1 MKNGRY
7 VVDAS
12 VAIKLFINEPLS
24 DQAEAL
30 FSILE
35 ADPPGQFYVP
45 DLFFIECTNI
55 LWKHIKRFGYPMG
68 KASENLSA
76 LKGLALHSIATTD
89 LMEDAL
95 GIALSHDITA
105 YDGCYVALAKQLNI
119 PVVSADSKLFRKMAN
134 TLHSVQWLGDFSLPV
149 N

>member
-1 MKNGRY
+1 MKSGRY

-12 VAIKLFINEPLS
+12 VAIKLFINEPFS

-35 ADPPGQFYVP
+35 AEPPGQLYVP
-45 DLFFIECTNI
+45 DLFFIESTNI
-55 LWKHIKRFGYPMG
+55 LWKHIKRFGYPED
-68 KASENLSA
+68 KAREDLSA

-95 GIALSHDITA
+95 GIAVSHDITA
-105 YDGCYVALAKQLNI
+105 FDGSYVALARQLNI
-119 PVVSADSKLFRKMAN
+119 PVVSADEKLVQKMAD
-134 TLHSVQWLGDFSLPV
+134 TVHAVQWLGDFSLPV

>member
-1 MKNGRY
+1 MRIERY

-35 ADPPGQFYVP
+35 ASPAGLYVP

-55 LWKHIKRFGYPMG
+55 LWKHIKRFGYPKD
-68 KASENLSA
+68 KAHEDLAA
-76 LKGLALHSIATTD
+76 LKDLALHRFATTD

-95 GIALSHDITA
+95 GIAVAHDITA
-105 YDGCYVALAKQLNI
+105 YDGCSVALGRQLKI
-119 PVVSADSKLFRKMAN
+119 PVVSADEKLVRKMAD
-134 TLHSVQWLGDFSLPV
+134 TVHVVEWLGDFTLPV

>member
-1 MKNGRY
+1 MRSGRY

-30 FSILE
+30 FSTLE
-35 ADPPGQFYVP
+35 AAPSALYVP
-45 DLFFIECTNI
+45 DLFFIECANI
-55 LWKHIKRFGYPMG
+55 LWKHIKRFGYPED
-68 KASENLSA
+68 KAHEDLAA
-76 LKGLALHSIATTD
+76 LKDLPLHRFAAND

-95 GIALSHDITA
+95 GIAVAHDITA
-105 YDGCYVALAKQLNI
+105 YDGSYVALGKQLKI
-119 PVVSADSKLFRKMAN
+119 QVISADEKLVRKMAD
-134 TLHSVQWLGDFSLPV
+134 TVHVVEWLGDFALPV

>member
-1 MKNGRY
+1 MKSGRY

-12 VAIKLFINEPLS
+12 VAIKLFINEPFS

-30 FSILE
+30 FGILE
-35 ADPPGQFYVP
+35 ADPPGQLYVP

-55 LWKHIKRFGYPMG
+55 LWKHIKRFGYPED
-68 KASENLSA
+68 KAREDLAA
-76 LKGLALHSIATTD
+76 LKGLSLNDIATID
-89 LMEDAL
+89 LVEDAL
-95 GIALSHDITA
+95 GLTVSNDITA

-119 PVVSADSKLFRKMAN
+119 PFVSADEKLVRKTAE
-134 TLHSVQWLGDFSLPV
+134 TLHAVRWLGDFSLPV

>member
-1 MKNGRY
+1 M
-7 VVDAS
+7 VDAS
-12 VAIKLFINEPLS
+12 VVIKLFIKEPLS

-35 ADPPGQFYVP
+35 AAPSALYVP

-55 LWKHIKRFGYPMG
+55 LWKHIKRFGYPED
-68 KASENLSA
+68 KAHEDLA
-76 LKGLALHSIATTD
+76 TLKDLALHIFATTD

-95 GIALSHDITA
+95 GIAVAHDITA
-105 YDGCYVALAKQLNI
+105 YDGCYVALGKQLKI
-119 PVVSADSKLFRKMAN
+119 PVVSADEKLVRKMAD
-134 TLHSVQWLGDFSLPV
+134 TVHVVEWLGDFTLPV

>member
-1 MKNGRY
+1 MRSERY

-12 VAIKLFINEPLS
+12 VAIKLFIKEPLS
-24 DQAEAL
+24 DQAESL

-35 ADPPGQFYVP
+35 AAPAALYVP

-55 LWKHIKRFGYPMG
+55 LWKHIKRFGYPEG
-68 KASENLSA
+68 KAHEDLAA
-76 LKGLALHSIATTD
+76 LKALSLHRFATTD

-95 GIALSHDITA
+95 GIAVAHDITA
-105 YDGCYVALAKQLNI
+105 YDGCYVALGKQLKI
-119 PVVSADSKLFRKMAN
+119 PVVSADEKLVRKMAD
-134 TLHSVQWLGDFSLPV
+134 TVHVVEWLGDFALSV

>member
-1 MKNGRY
+1 MKSRRY

-12 VAIKLFINEPLS
+12 VAIKLFIKEPFS

-30 FSILE
+30 FGILE
-35 ADPPGQFYVP
+35 ADPPGQLYVP

-55 LWKHIKRFGYPMG
+55 LWKHIKRFGYPED
-68 KASENLSA
+68 KAREDLAALNALS
-76 LKGLALHSIATTD
+76 LHSFATTD

-95 GIALSHDITA
+95 SIAVYHDITA
-105 YDGCYVALAKQLNI
+105 YDGCYVALAKQLKI
-119 PVVSADSKLFRKMAN
+119 PVISADEKLVRKMAE
-134 TLHSVQWLGDFSLPV
+134 TVHAVQRLGDFMLPV

>member
-1 MKNGRY
+1 MRSGRY

-35 ADPPGQFYVP
+35 ASPAALYVP

-55 LWKHIKRFGYPMG
+55 LWKHFKRFGYPED
-68 KASENLSA
+68 KAHEDLAA
-76 LKGLALHSIATTD
+76 LKDLALHRFATTD

-95 GIALSHDITA
+95 GIAVAHDITA
-105 YDGCYVALAKQLNI
+105 YDGCYAALGRQLKI
-119 PVVSADSKLFRKMAN
+119 PVVAADEKLVRKLAD
-134 TLHSVQWLGDFSLPV
+134 TLHVVEWLGEFTLPV

>member
-1 MKNGRY
+1 MKSGRY

-12 VAIKLFINEPLS
+12 VAIKLFINEPFS

-30 FSILE
+30 FWILE
-35 ADPPGQFYVP
+35 ADPPGQLYVP

-55 LWKHIKRFGYPMG
+55 LWKHIKRFGYPED
-68 KASENLSA
+68 KAREDLAA
-76 LKGLALHSIATTD
+76 LKGLALHGIATID

-95 GIALSHDITA
+95 NIAVSHDITA
-105 YDGCYVALAKQLNI
+105 YDGCYVVLAQQLNI
-119 PVVSADSKLFRKMAN
+119 PVVSADEKLVRKMAG
-134 TLHSVQWLGDFSLPV
+134 TVHAVQWLGDFSLPV

>member
-1 MKNGRY
+1 MSNGRY

-35 ADPPGQFYVP
+35 VAPAALYVP

-55 LWKHIKRFGYPMG
+55 LWKHVKRFGYPED
-68 KASENLSA
+68 KAREDLAALEGLS
-76 LKGLALHSIATTD
+76 LHCFASTD

-95 GIALSHDITA
+95 YIAVAHDITA
-105 YDGCYVALAKQLNI
+105 YDGCYVALGRQLKI
-119 PVVSADSKLFRKMAN
+119 PVVSADEKLFRKMAN
-134 TLHSVQWLGDFSLPV
+134 TVNVVEWLGDFALPV

>member
-1 MKNGRY
+1 MKGARY

-12 VAIKLFINEPLS
+12 VAIKLFINEPFS

-35 ADPPGQFYVP
+35 AEPPGQLYVP

-55 LWKHIKRFGYPMG
+55 LWKHIKRFGYPED
-68 KASENLSA
+68 KAREDLAALQGLS
-76 LKGLALHSIATTD
+76 LHSFATTD

-95 GIALSHDITA
+95 GIAVSHDITA
-105 YDGCYVALAKQLNI
+105 YDACYVALAKQLNI
-119 PVVSADSKLFRKMAN
+119 PVVSADEKLVRKLAD
-134 TLHSVQWLGDFSLPV
+134 TVHAVQWLGGFTLPV

>member
-1 MKNGRY
+1 MRIERY

-35 ADPPGQFYVP
+35 ASPAGLYVP

-55 LWKHIKRFGYPMG
+55 LWKHIKRFGYPED
-68 KASENLSA
+68 KAHEDLAA
-76 LKGLALHSIATTD
+76 LKDLALHRFATTD

-95 GIALSHDITA
+95 GIAVAHGITA
-105 YDGCYVALAKQLNI
+105 YDGCYVALGRQLKI
-119 PVVSADSKLFRKMAN
+119 PVVSADEKLVRKMAD
-134 TLHSVQWLGDFSLPV
+134 SVHVVEWLGDFTLPV
-149 N
+149 Y

>member
-1 MKNGRY
+1 MRSGRY

-35 ADPPGQFYVP
+35 AAPAALYVP
-45 DLFFIECTNI
+45 DLFFIECANI
-55 LWKHIKRFGYPMG
+55 LWKHIKRFGYPED
-68 KASENLSA
+68 KALEDLAA
-76 LKGLALHSIATTD
+76 LKDLALHRFAATD

-95 GIALSHDITA
+95 GIAVAHDITA
-105 YDGCYVALAKQLNI
+105 YDGCYAALGKQLNI
-119 PVVSADSKLFRKMAN
+119 PVVSADEKLVRKMAD
-134 TLHSVQWLGDFSLPV
+134 TVHVVEWLGHFTLPV